1 MLKNSNLYVNFYTKY
16 YWGDKILNFITK
28 EKSLLED
35 AKEHETL
42 CVAKYKDHAEK
53 TNCQELKNL
62 FNSLASKEQQHL
74 DTINQILNGTV
85 PNINQNASQGQGNE
99 QNTQS
104 EFNLG
109 NLQGQIQMN
118 YNEGDK
124 LLCQDALSTEKYV
137 SSTYNTSIFEFRDT
151 NIRQVLNHIQKEEQ
165 EHGEQIYNYMN
176 KHGMYN

>member
-1 MLKNSNLYVNFYTKY
+1 ML
-16 YWGDKILNFITK
+16 DLNTK
-28 EKSLLED
+28 ERGLLED

-42 CVAKYKDHAEK
+42 CVAKYKEHAQK

-74 DTINQILNGTV
+74 DTINQILSGTV
-85 PNINQNASQGQGNE
+85 PNMNQSQGQSQGNQ

-109 NLQGQIQMN
+109 NLQGQTQMN
-118 YNEGDK
+118 YNETDK

-137 SSTYNTSIFEFRDT
+137 SSTYDTTIFEFRDA
-151 NIRQVLNHIQKEEQ
+151 NARQVLNHIQKEEQ
-165 EHGEQIYNYMN
+165 EHGEQIYNYMSQ
-176 KHGMYN
+176 HGMYN

>member
-1 MLKNSNLYVNFYTKY
+1 MLNLN
-16 YWGDKILNFITK
+16 TK

-85 PNINQNASQGQGNE
+85 PNINQNASQ
-99 QNTQS
+99 S
-104 EFNLG
+104 LG

-165 EHGEQIYNYMN
+165 EHGEEIYNYMN